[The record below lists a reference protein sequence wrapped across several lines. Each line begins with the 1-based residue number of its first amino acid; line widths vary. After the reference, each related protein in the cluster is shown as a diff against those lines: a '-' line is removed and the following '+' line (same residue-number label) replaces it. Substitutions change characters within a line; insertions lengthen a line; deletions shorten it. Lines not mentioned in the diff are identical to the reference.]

1 MSFTKQILLGL
12 FLGLG
17 IGIFLGEFSQPF
29 SIGGDIYI
37 GLLQMTVLPYIV
49 VSLIANLGRISWSES
64 RDLLI
69 SAVSVLALIL
79 VLGMVMLVVI
89 PYAFPEWQSGSFF
102 RATMVESGKAFDLVA
117 MYIPANPFNSLANN
131 IVPAVVLFSILLGVG
146 VSGVA
151 GNGGFLQSLDVVE
164 AALNRINKMVI
175 KLTPIGVFAIAA
187 GTAGTISVDELSR
200 LQAYLITYTV
210 IALVLSFLV
219 LPLLVSAVTPFSY
232 KDLVTIP
239 KDTLIMIFATAKI
252 IVLMPQLVENVKAL
266 FRRYDLEDE
275 HVKSGAEVL
284 MPLAYPFPNLG
295 TYTILMFI
303 PFSAWYMGRS
313 LDFSD
318 QVVFQAASLLSS
330 FVAPIIGIPFLLDLM
345 RVPADMMELF
355 MMSTVY
361 TDRIRVV
368 LGAVHLLSLTIVVL
382 AINKGV
388 FRWNVKAL
396 LKAVGIS
403 ALAIAISLLSVR
415 AYLGE
420 AMTDTPAGAD
430 ALVQMRWMD
439 RTVEAKVYKNSL
451 PAVENKAAAEDRI
464 SIIMQRGTLRV
475 GYLADSLPF
484 AFSNE
489 QGEITGFDIEMA
501 HMLARDLGV
510 TLELVRIKTDSISEL
525 FSTGQV
531 DIVMSG
537 LGITAKRALQW
548 EFSSSPMDLT
558 LAVLVEDHRRREFLT
573 LENLKNNKNLNLG
586 IVGADSAYKHLL
598 ENMIG
603 DVNIIS
609 VSSPRSFLKGNKPN
623 LDGIIYSAEGGS
635 AWTLLYPTYTVV
647 VPEPGQIKLSMAY
660 PLPKGE
666 LAWKRFVSQW
676 VEIKQK
682 EGTITSLFDHWIQ
695 GKGAEDTTPRWSVV
709 RNILHW
715 VD

>member
-1 MSFTKQILLGL
+1 M
-12 FLGLG
+12 
-17 IGIFLGEFSQPF
+17 
-29 SIGGDIYI
+29 
-37 GLLQMTVLPYIV
+37 
-49 VSLIANLGRISWSES
+49 
-64 RDLLI
+64 
-69 SAVSVLALIL
+69 
-79 VLGMVMLVVI
+79 
-89 PYAFPEWQSGSFF
+89 
-102 RATMVESGKAFDLVA
+102 
-117 MYIPANPFNSLANN
+117 
-131 IVPAVVLFSILLGVG
+131 
-146 VSGVA
+146 
-151 GNGGFLQSLDVVE
+151 
-164 AALNRINKMVI
+164 
-175 KLTPIGVFAIAA
+175 
-187 GTAGTISVDELSR
+187 
-200 LQAYLITYTV
+200 
-210 IALVLSFLV
+210 
-219 LPLLVSAVTPFSY
+219 
-232 KDLVTIP
+232 
-239 KDTLIMIFATAKI
+239 
-252 IVLMPQLVENVKAL
+252 
-266 FRRYDLEDE
+266 
-275 HVKSGAEVL
+275 
-284 MPLAYPFPNLG
+284 
-295 TYTILMFI
+295 
-303 PFSAWYMGRS
+303 
-313 LDFSD
+313 
-318 QVVFQAASLLSS
+318 
-330 FVAPIIGIPFLLDLM
+330 
-345 RVPADMMELF
+345 
-355 MMSTVY
+355 
-361 TDRIRVV
+361 
-368 LGAVHLLSLTIVVL
+368 
-382 AINKGV
+382 
-388 FRWNVKAL
+388 
-396 LKAVGIS
+396 
-403 ALAIAISLLSVR
+403 AIAISLLSVR

-525 FSTGQV
+525 FSTGQL